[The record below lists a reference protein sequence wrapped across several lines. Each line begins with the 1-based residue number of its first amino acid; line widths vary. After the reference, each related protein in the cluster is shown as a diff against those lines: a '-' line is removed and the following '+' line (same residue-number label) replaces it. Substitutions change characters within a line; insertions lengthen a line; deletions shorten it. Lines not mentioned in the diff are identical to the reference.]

1 MLEFVKIEPHFC
13 LHKAKNEEEDT
24 MLSMLLRSLGV
35 ILHAN
40 SAFLIPYTV
49 AAAAEV
55 TTRAL
60 LTKEGQTRSTSIMD

>member
-1 MLEFVKIEPHFC
+1 
-13 LHKAKNEEEDT
+13 

-35 ILHAN
+35 MILHAN
-40 SAFLIPYTV
+40 SAFLIPYIV

-60 LTKEGQTRSTSIMD
+60 LTKKGQTRSTSIMD